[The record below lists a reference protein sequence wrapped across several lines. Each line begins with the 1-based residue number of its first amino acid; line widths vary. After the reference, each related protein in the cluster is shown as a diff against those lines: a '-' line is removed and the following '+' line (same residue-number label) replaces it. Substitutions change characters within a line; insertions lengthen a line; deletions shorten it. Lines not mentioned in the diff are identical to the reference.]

1 MTKEWL
7 LLLLVVLLLAAS
19 AFFVAAEFSL
29 IAARRTVIEP
39 MAVSSARARAT
50 LKAMEN
56 VSEMMACAQLG
67 ITLCGVLL
75 GALGEPAARLNS
87 FRGTFEVEGNE
98 YVYPGRGLALYVD
111 PAADMPLRGFR

>member
-1 MTKEWL
+1 MSRQPARMTSRPIANAAVTTVDFGDEGERASQTPLAARSGAIRESTMTTEWL

-39 MAVSSARARAT
+39 MAVNSSRARST

-56 VSEMMACAQLG
+56 V
-67 ITLCGVLL
+67 
-75 GALGEPAARLNS
+75 
-87 FRGTFEVEGNE
+87 
-98 YVYPGRGLALYVD
+98 
-111 PAADMPLRGFR
+111 